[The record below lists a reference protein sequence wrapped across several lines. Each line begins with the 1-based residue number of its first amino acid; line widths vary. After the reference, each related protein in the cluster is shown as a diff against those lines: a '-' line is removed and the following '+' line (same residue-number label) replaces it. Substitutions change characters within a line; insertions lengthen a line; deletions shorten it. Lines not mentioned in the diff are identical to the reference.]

1 MTTRKPPKTEADL
14 GALAR
19 WYDTNST
26 ADEPGEWIDVDV
38 VADPSVVRSV
48 RLRRST
54 VKRLNLAA
62 KAHGVGPTELIRRW
76 VEERLDAEDNPS
88 EAQARLLLLKGM
100 TDAMVRELGV
110 PGITVRITAEGLGD
124 AAASGAGGDLTQ
136 VSALKS
142 GETGKVTAA
151 VKVQASR
158 PVRKAPVSQSPATS
172 RLPGWGPSGP
182 TIEPSDRCPPGHSRS
197 NSDGGPE

>member
-1 MTTRKPPKTEADL
+1 MTPRKPPKTEADL
-14 GALAR
+14 GALAQ
-19 WYDTNST
+19 WYDTHST
-26 ADEPGEWIDVDV
+26 AEESGEWIDMDV

-76 VEERLDAEDNPS
+76 VEERLDAEGDPA

-110 PGITVRITAEGLGD
+110 SGITVTITADGLGH
-124 AAASGAGGDLTQ
+124 AATGGASADLTP

-151 VKVQASR
+151 VKVQANRRLSK
-158 PVRKAPVSQSPATS
+158 PPAS
-172 RLPGWGPSGP
+172 
-182 TIEPSDRCPPGHSRS
+182 
-197 NSDGGPE
+197 

>member
-14 GALAR
+14 GAPAQ
-19 WYDTNST
+19 WYGAHST

-88 EAQARLLLLKGM
+88 EAQARWLLLKGM

-124 AAASGAGGDLTQ
+124 AAAGGAGGDLTQ

-142 GETGKVTAA
+142 GETGKVTGA
-151 VKVQASR
+151 VKVRASR
-158 PVRKAPVSQSPATS
+158 SVRKAPAS
-172 RLPGWGPSGP
+172 
-182 TIEPSDRCPPGHSRS
+182 
-197 NSDGGPE
+197 